1 MYSMVI
7 EKDGLSELVPHRGKM
22 FLIDRITNF
31 DTEKWKICSQTK
43 ITKDFMFYDKQAD
56 GVPNYALFE
65 IAAQTASALTG
76 LFAKEHNLPPNMGMI
91 LSVSSM
97 KFDTQLI
104 KDGQTVTAQLFR
116 ESDVG
121 NVYSFVVS
129 FFIDGSPHGE
139 GRFTVME
146 DKKQNIQ

>member
-1 MYSMVI
+1 MESKVI
-7 EKDGLSELVPHRGKM
+7 EKDELSSLVPHRGKM
-22 FLIDRITNF
+22 FLIDRITGYS
-31 DTEKWKICSQTK
+31 TAEWKISSETK
-43 ITKDFMFYDKQAD
+43 ITESFMFYDKQAG

-76 LFAKEHNLPPNMGMI
+76 LFAREHNLPPNMGMI

-97 KFDTQLI
+97 KFDIPLI
-104 KDGQTVTAQLFR
+104 KEGQTVTAQVFR

-121 NVYSFVVS
+121 NVYSFIVS
-129 FFIDGSPHGE
+129 FFIDGSPQGE

-146 DKKQNIQ
+146 NKQ